1 MSLDLVQYSVA
12 IHQKPI
18 IHQIDCTFFLGK
30 NYCLLGPN
38 GSGKS
43 SLALAMMGHPEYIV
57 GENSIL
63 TIDGEDITAASP
75 DHRSQLGLFL
85 AFQTIPELPGVKLF
99 EFLRTLYNAH
109 HHVTETFVSFKKIIL
124 PLLSEL
130 HISPDFLWR
139 DTNVWFSGGEKRKI
153 EVLQLKLLQPKYII
167 LDEIDSGLDIDA
179 FRQVAELLQSLSTDH
194 NTFIIITH
202 YFQITDY
209 LPIDEV
215 MILDQGRIVRRGDAS
230 LIQHIQSHWFVSL
243 HEDSAT

>member
-18 IHQIDCTFFLGK
+18 IHQIDCTFSLGK

-85 AFQTIPELPGVKLF
+85 AFQTIPELP
-99 EFLRTLYNAH
+99 
-109 HHVTETFVSFKKIIL
+109 
-124 PLLSEL
+124 
-130 HISPDFLWR
+130 
-139 DTNVWFSGGEKRKI
+139 
-153 EVLQLKLLQPKYII
+153 
-167 LDEIDSGLDIDA
+167 
-179 FRQVAELLQSLSTDH
+179 
-194 NTFIIITH
+194 
-202 YFQITDY
+202 
-209 LPIDEV
+209 
-215 MILDQGRIVRRGDAS
+215 
-230 LIQHIQSHWFVSL
+230 
-243 HEDSAT
+243 